1 MGGNQSKKSGAAQ
14 DPLVTVLE
22 NKPSRDTAPRPTTPA
37 PVPQEKIATNVTSLI
52 GKPSWEAFART
63 GQSQASN
70 TPLVKLNRLA
80 EAEGAKATILLKLE
94 SLEPNSSVKD
104 RIGLAMIED
113 AEKAGK
119 ITPGKT
125 TLVEPTS
132 GNTGIALAFVAAA
145 RGYKLILT
153 MPATMSVERRI
164 VLRAFGAQLVLT
176 NPAKGMK
183 GAVLKA
189 EEIAA
194 ATPDSYILQQFEN
207 PANPKIHYET
217 TGPEIWRDAGGDVD
231 IFVAGVGTG
240 GTEKNPSVQVI
251 AVEPEESPVI
261 SGGAPGPHKIQGI
274 GAGFVPKNL
283 DTELLDGV
291 HKVNSDAAIEVARR
305 LALEDG
311 IFVGISSGAAV
322 KAALELAKDPANEGK
337 TIVVIVPSYGERYLS
352 TALFASIREEVEK
365 LQPES

>member
-1 MGGNQSKKSGAAQ
+1 
-14 DPLVTVLE
+14 
-22 NKPSRDTAPRPTTPA
+22 
-37 PVPQEKIATNVTSLI
+37 
-52 GKPSWEAFART
+52 
-63 GQSQASN
+63 
-70 TPLVKLNRLA
+70 
-80 EAEGAKATILLKLE
+80 
-94 SLEPNSSVKD
+94 
-104 RIGLAMIED
+104 
-113 AEKAGK
+113 
-119 ITPGKT
+119 
-125 TLVEPTS
+125 
-132 GNTGIALAFVAAA
+132 
-145 RGYKLILT
+145 
-153 MPATMSVERRI
+153 
-164 VLRAFGAQLVLT
+164 
-176 NPAKGMK
+176 MK

-240 GTEKNPSVQVI
+240 GTVSGTGRYLKEKNPSVQII
-251 AVEPEESPVI
+251 AVEPEQSPVI
-261 SGGAPGPHKIQGI
+261 SGAAPGPHKIQGI
-274 GAGFVPKNL
+274 AAGYEPKNL

-322 KAALELAKDPANEGK
+322 KAALELAKEPANEGK

>member
-1 MGGNQSKKSGAAQ
+1 
-14 DPLVTVLE
+14 
-22 NKPSRDTAPRPTTPA
+22 
-37 PVPQEKIATNVTSLI
+37 
-52 GKPSWEAFART
+52 
-63 GQSQASN
+63 
-70 TPLVKLNRLA
+70 
-80 EAEGAKATILLKLE
+80 
-94 SLEPNSSVKD
+94 
-104 RIGLAMIED
+104 
-113 AEKAGK
+113 
-119 ITPGKT
+119 
-125 TLVEPTS
+125 
-132 GNTGIALAFVAAA
+132 
-145 RGYKLILT
+145 
-153 MPATMSVERRI
+153 
-164 VLRAFGAQLVLT
+164 
-176 NPAKGMK
+176 MK

-240 GTEKNPSVQVI
+240 GTVSGTGRYLKEKNPSVQII